1 MYVGV
6 GIWRFVKKEGKKELC
21 RSSFVKSEVF
31 LWNLAGFCVCVC
43 VGDMD
48 WIWIWICKRDG
59 KIGNGMGK
67 VGIGNRE

>member
-43 VGDMD
+43 GRYGLDMD
-48 WIWIWICKRDG
+48 MDMQKGWKNWKWDG
-59 KIGNGMGK
+59 ESGNW
-67 VGIGNRE
+67 E